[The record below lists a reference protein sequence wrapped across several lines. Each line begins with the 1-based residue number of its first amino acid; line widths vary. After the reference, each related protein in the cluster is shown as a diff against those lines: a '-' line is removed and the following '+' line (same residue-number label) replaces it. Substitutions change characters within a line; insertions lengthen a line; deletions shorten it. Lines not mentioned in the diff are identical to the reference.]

1 MAPVWQHAGH
11 AIYVGYKEP
20 MDASRQ
26 VARGKLVPGSVD
38 ARLSFAEALVIAREA
53 LASAP
58 TD

>member
-1 MAPVWQHAGH
+1 
-11 AIYVGYKEP
+11 